1 MQIKVLGV
9 GSELSSGLS
18 NPSLLIFSQN
28 KYFLINC
35 GYSIFQI
42 LLNKKML
49 SKIDRIF
56 INNRESLYAGSLE
69 LLLSYRKNFLKKK
82 TKFYGLKDHLSYLK
96 KINNDFYNNLE
107 EYFVL
112 NEDDSIITMPVAY
125 KSGVVSEAFY
135 NFGLFYTG
143 PTSESL
149 LDTPQAREAKVI
161 IHHVSF
167 EENSFRNLDFSVL
180 ARAADPVKAKTWL
193 IGYNNGDDEKYY
205 SKVRLHGFAGFLKTE
220 SNLRF

>member
-9 GSELSSGLS
+9 GSELSSGLA
-18 NPSLLIFSQN
+18 NPSLILMQQN

-42 LLNKKML
+42 LLNKKL
-49 SKIDRIF
+49 ISKIDRVF
-56 INNRESLYAGSLE
+56 INNRESLYCGSLE
-69 LLLSYRKNFLKKK
+69 LFLSYRKNFLKKK
-82 TKFYGLKDHLSYLK
+82 TKFYGLKDHLKYLK
-96 KINNDFYNNLE
+96 NINNDFFDNLE

-112 NEDDSIITMPVAY
+112 NEEDSITTMPIVY
-125 KSGVVSEAFY
+125 KKGVTSEAFY
-135 NFGLFYTG
+135 NYGLFYTG
-143 PTSESL
+143 PTLESL

-167 EENSFRNLDFSVL
+167 EENSVKNVDFSVL

-193 IGYNNGDDEKYY
+193 IGYNNDDDIKFQ
-205 SKVRLHGFAGFLKTE
+205 SKVRLHGFAGFLSPDSTLKI
-220 SNLRF
+220 